1 MGAMKS
7 WGKIAGGLLVGVLVL
22 GAESARSQSL
32 GDLARQERVHRAAEP
47 SPATRVYTN
56 EDLQRSKI
64 VDQQE
69 PATIDD
75 LLPHATVSFAEET
88 PEAPKISGA
97 VPWFAGT
104 PLGDIARYY
113 RARKQLLLEQ
123 SVVIEA
129 KETGKPSQPPS
140 SNSGTPSVAVSAN
153 LLGSKRQNKGK
164 PADPPNSVPLPS
176 GDWIRV
182 ASGDSLW
189 KLASRYLGDG
199 AKWREFVEANPEL
212 SDPNRIRAGQ
222 QLRLPSSV
230 AAPEIQQVR
239 VQRGDSLW
247 KLAQAQFGNG
257 EAWGC
262 IVAVNPLIDDANRIY
277 PGQLLTVPA
286 RCSSQI

>member
-1 MGAMKS
+1 MIKKRQFIRLGCLEPVRCRDGKMGAMKS

-32 GDLARQERVHRAAEP
+32 GDLARQERARRAAEP
-47 SPATRVYTN
+47 FPATRVYTN
-56 EDLQRSKI
+56 EDLQRYTI

-69 PATIDD
+69 PATIKDS
-75 LLPHATVSFAEET
+75 LPHAAVSRAEDILD
-88 PEAPKISGA
+88 APKISGA
-97 VPWFAGT
+97 VPWSVGT

-113 RARKQLLLEQ
+113 RAKKQLLLEQ

-140 SNSGTPSVAVSAN
+140 SNSGAPSVAVSAN

-182 ASGDSLW
+182 AS
-189 KLASRYLGDG
+189 
-199 AKWREFVEANPEL
+199 
-212 SDPNRIRAGQ
+212 
-222 QLRLPSSV
+222 
-230 AAPEIQQVR
+230 
-239 VQRGDSLW
+239 GDSLW